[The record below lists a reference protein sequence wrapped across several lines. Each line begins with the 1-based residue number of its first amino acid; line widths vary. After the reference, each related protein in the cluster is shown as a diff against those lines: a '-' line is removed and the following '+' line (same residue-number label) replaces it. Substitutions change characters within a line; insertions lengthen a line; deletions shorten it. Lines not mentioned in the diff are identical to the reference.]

1 MLFAHGV
8 LGHRGGAKGAKAV
21 TQRLHQGVMRVS
33 APIIVLERDELLL
46 MHLASCSGDKNVQF
60 SLSATAGFVPGM
72 AHPPT

>member
-1 MLFAHGV
+1 
-8 LGHRGGAKGAKAV
+8 
-21 TQRLHQGVMRVS
+21 MRVS